1 MLKNGFLEKEI
12 AMKILISGGCG
23 FVGSQ
28 LAKRFREEGHEVTAF
43 DNLKRRGSE
52 LNLASYK
59 ELDIKFVHGDIRSE
73 ADLNDIDDQF
83 DLFVEASAE
92 PSVLAGLNGSP
103 NYLLQTNLVGTLN
116 CLEFARRNCGGMIF
130 LSTSRVYSIA
140 PLREIKLDEADT
152 RLEIA
157 DSQSLTGISPKG
169 IDLDFPTY
177 RARSLYGATKLA
189 SEMIVQEYA
198 DTYGFPSVINRC
210 GVIAGPGQFG
220 KVDQGVFTMW
230 VANHIYKKP
239 LKYIGFGGT
248 GKQVRDL
255 LHPEDLYDLVKK
267 QMNDLK
273 AQSGEVFNVGGGR
286 ECSTS
291 LLELTAL
298 CQEAT
303 GNTVEIGAVP
313 DTTPVDIPLY
323 ISDNSRV
330 SKVYDWRPKKTSK
343 DIVTDINQW
352 ISSNIEYLR
361 PIFG

>member
-1 MLKNGFLEKEI
+1 
-12 AMKILISGGCG
+12 MKILISGGCG

-28 LAKRFREEGHEVTAF
+28 LAKRFRSEGHSVTAF

-52 LNLASYK
+52 LNLADFK

-73 ADLNDIDDQF
+73 SDLLDIKDSF
-83 DLFVEASAE
+83 DLFIEASAE

-116 CLEFARRNCGGMIF
+116 CLEFARKHCGGMIF
-130 LSTSRVYSIA
+130 LSTSRVYSIG

-152 RLEIA
+152 RLEISETQ
-157 DSQSLTGISPKG
+157 DLPGISPKG
-169 IDLDFPTY
+169 IGLDFPTY
-177 RARSLYGATKLA
+177 KARSLYGATKLA

-198 DTYGFPSVINRC
+198 DTYKFPSVINRC

-230 VANHIYKKP
+230 VANHIYNKP

-255 LHPEDLYDLVKK
+255 LHPEDLYSLMKK
-267 QMNDLK
+267 QSDNLH

-291 LLELTAL
+291 LLELTDL
-298 CQEAT
+298 CQKAT
-303 GNTVEIGAVP
+303 SQKVEIGSVP

-323 ISDNSRV
+323 ISDNSKV
-330 SKVYDWRPKKTSK
+330 SEVYDWAPQKTSQ
-343 DIVTDINQW
+343 DIVTDINEW
-352 ISSNIEYLR
+352 ISNNIEYLR